1 LKENLR
7 KTFFVM
13 SFKNKKIIGE
23 RYMAINLR
31 DYDENRFQAQ
41 CIFSNYETERH
52 ENFGEILYHKTEDLS
67 RNMTRKIFDT
77 HKIVTEGYGITVSMD
92 VYVLTP
98 DQLCDI
104 IQAAMEE
111 GSKFYLPRNFL

>member
-1 LKENLR
+1 
-7 KTFFVM
+7 
-13 SFKNKKIIGE
+13 
-23 RYMAINLR
+23 
-31 DYDENRFQAQ
+31 
-41 CIFSNYETERH
+41 
-52 ENFGEILYHKTEDLS
+52 
-67 RNMTRKIFDT
+67 MTRKIFDT

>member
-1 LKENLR
+1 
-7 KTFFVM
+7 
-13 SFKNKKIIGE
+13 
-23 RYMAINLR
+23 MAINLR

-41 CIFSNYETERH
+41 CIFSNYETERY

-77 HKIVTEGYGITVSMD
+77 HKIFTEGYGITVSMD

>member
-1 LKENLR
+1 
-7 KTFFVM
+7 
-13 SFKNKKIIGE
+13 
-23 RYMAINLR
+23 MAINLR

-41 CIFSNYETERH
+41 YIFSNYETERY

-67 RNMTRKIFDT
+67 RYMTRKIFDT

-111 GSKFYLPRNFL
+111 GSKFYTPRNFL

>member
-1 LKENLR
+1 
-7 KTFFVM
+7 
-13 SFKNKKIIGE
+13 
-23 RYMAINLR
+23 MAINLR

-41 CIFSNYETERH
+41 CIFSNYETERY

>member
-1 LKENLR
+1 
-7 KTFFVM
+7 
-13 SFKNKKIIGE
+13 
-23 RYMAINLR
+23 MAINLR
-31 DYDENRFQAQ
+31 DYADNRFQAQ
-41 CIFSNYETERH
+41 FIISRYEYER
-52 ENFGEILYHKTEDLS
+52 NKTLDEILYYKTEDLS

-98 DQLCDI
+98 DQLCNI

-111 GSKFYLPRNFL
+111 GSEFYSPRNFL

>member
-1 LKENLR
+1 
-7 KTFFVM
+7 
-13 SFKNKKIIGE
+13 
-23 RYMAINLR
+23 MAINLR

-41 CIFSNYETERH
+41 CIFSNYETKGY

-104 IQAAMEE
+104 IRAAMEE

>member
-1 LKENLR
+1 
-7 KTFFVM
+7 
-13 SFKNKKIIGE
+13 
-23 RYMAINLR
+23 MAINLR
-31 DYDENRFQAQ
+31 DYYENRFQAQ
-41 CIFSNYETERH
+41 CIFSNYETERY

-98 DQLCDI
+98 DQLCNI